1 MTYFLEQ
8 TFKLKNSKLVLYEY
22 ASIIIRPCKW
32 SYNEC
37 LDFYSGKMKKNAIL
51 NLNGACASYN
61 GNDIEKWLI
70 TLALEQ
76 NIMPDFECQML
87 EHDLKSYVLKV
98 IDLHTK
104 KTIEDNT
111 EKLISHF
118 KEDDLTKS

>member
-8 TFKLKNSKLVLYEY
+8 TFKLENSKLVPYEY
-22 ASIIIRPCKW
+22 ASTIIRPCKW

-37 LDFYSGKMKKNAIL
+37 LDFYSGKMKNAIL
-51 NLNGACASYN
+51 NLDGACEHYDGKS
-61 GNDIEKWLI
+61 IEEWLI
-70 TLALEQ
+70 NLALKK

-87 EHDLKSYVLKV
+87 EHDFNSYVLKV

-118 KEDDLTKS
+118 KR

>member
-8 TFKLKNSKLVLYEY
+8 PFKLKNSKLVPCEY
-22 ASIIIRPCKW
+22 ASTIIRPCKW

-37 LDFYSGKMKKNAIL
+37 LDFYLGKMKKNAIL
-51 NLNGACASYN
+51 QLDGAFVSYN
-61 GNDIEKWLI
+61 GNNIEEWLI
-70 TLALEQ
+70 NLALKK

-111 EKLISHF
+111 EKLISYF
-118 KEDDLTKS
+118 KDDLTKS